1 MSINPL
7 QKYFR
12 QPKIF
17 ISLPSKG
24 IYNLPGVIQGDVSNL
39 PVYGMTGMDEIIMKT
54 PDALLTGDSVVKV
67 IESCCPAIKD
77 AWQLSN
83 LDTDLVLSAIRV
95 ATFGNQMSVT
105 NVCAGCDHE
114 NTYDIELGQIID
126 HFSKCVYEN
135 KVVLDTLIVKLQPLT
150 YKQVSE
156 FALKNYEMQKTLQKS
171 MELPDELDRQK
182 VVNDL
187 YKKLGMLRNEIF
199 AAGID
204 AIDTPEGAVSDRVF
218 IIDWL
223 NNADKSTFDS
233 IKRVI
238 DRNTDAWK
246 SPVMTVACEECGAE
260 NSIRVEMDQSNF
272 FANA

>member
-17 ISLPSKG
+17 ISLPSQG

-95 ATFGNQMSVT
+95 ATFGDQMSVT
-105 NVCAGCDHE
+105 NACSECGHE
-114 NTYDIELGQIID
+114 NTYDIEIGKIID

-135 KVVLDTLIVKLQPLT
+135 KVVIDNLIVKLQPLN

-182 VVNDL
+182 VVGDL
-187 YKKLGMLRNEIF
+187 YKKLGALRNEIF

-204 AIDTPEGAVSDRVF
+204 AIDTPDGAVSDRVF
-218 IIDWL
+218 IVEWL

-233 IKRVI
+233 IKAVI
-238 DRNTDAWK
+238 DRNTEAWK
-246 SPVMTVACEECGAE
+246 SPTMTVACEECGAE
-260 NSIRVEMDQSNF
+260 NVIRVEMDQSNF

>member
-1 MSINPL
+1 
-7 QKYFR
+7 
-12 QPKIF
+12 
-17 ISLPSKG
+17 LPSKG

-67 IESCCPAIKD
+67 IESCCPSIKD

-95 ATFGNQMSVT
+95 ATFGNQMGVT
-105 NVCAGCDHE
+105 NVCSECDHE
-114 NTYDIELGQIID
+114 NTYDVEIGKIID

-135 KVVLDTLIVKLQPLT
+135 KVIIDTLIVKLQPLT

-182 VVNDL
+182 VVSDL
-187 YKKLGMLRNEIF
+187 YKKLGLLRNEIF

-204 AIDTPEGAVSDRVF
+204 AIDTPDGAVSDRVF
-218 IIDWL
+218 IIEWL
-223 NNADKSTFDS
+223 SNADKSTFDS

>member
-67 IESCCPAIKD
+67 IESCCPSIKD

-95 ATFGNQMSVT
+95 ATFGNQMGVT
-105 NVCAGCDHE
+105 NVCSSCDHE
-114 NTYDIELGQIID
+114 NTYDVEIGQIID

-135 KVVLDTLIVKLQPLT
+135 KVIIDTLIVKLQPLT

-171 MELPDELDRQK
+171 MELTDELDRQK
-182 VVNDL
+182 VVGDL
-187 YKKLGMLRNEIF
+187 YKKLGLLRNEIF

-204 AIDTPEGAVSDRVF
+204 AIDTPDGAVSDRVF
-218 IIDWL
+218 IIEWL
-223 NNADKSTFDS
+223 SNADKSTFDS
-233 IKRVI
+233 IKKVI

>member
-95 ATFGNQMSVT
+95 ATFGNQMGVT
-105 NVCAGCDHE
+105 NTCSECNHE
-114 NTYDIELGQIID
+114 NTYDVEIGKIID

-135 KVVLDTLIVKLQPLT
+135 KVVVDNLIIKLQPLT

-182 VVNDL
+182 VVGDL
-187 YKKLGMLRNEIF
+187 YKQLGTLRNEIF
-199 AAGID
+199 ATGID
-204 AIDTPEGAVSDRVF
+204 AIDTPDGAVSERVF

-233 IKRVI
+233 IKAVI

-246 SPVMTVACEECGAE
+246 SPTMTVACEECGAE
-260 NSIRVEMDQSNF
+260 NLIRVEMDQSNF

>member
-1 MSINPL
+1 
-7 QKYFR
+7 
-12 QPKIF
+12 
-17 ISLPSKG
+17 
-24 IYNLPGVIQGDVSNL
+24 
-39 PVYGMTGMDEIIMKT
+39 MTGMDEIIMKT

-105 NVCAGCDHE
+105 NTCSECNHE
-114 NTYDIELGQIID
+114 NTYDVEIGKIID

-135 KVVLDTLIVKLQPLT
+135 KVVVDNLIIKLQPLT

-182 VVNDL
+182 VVGDL
-187 YKKLGMLRNEIF
+187 YKKLGALRNEIF
-199 AAGID
+199 ATGID
-204 AIDTPEGAVSDRVF
+204 AIDTPDGAVSERVF

-233 IKRVI
+233 IKAVI

-246 SPVMTVACEECGAE
+246 SPTMTVACEECGAE
-260 NSIRVEMDQSNF
+260 NLIRVEMDQSNF